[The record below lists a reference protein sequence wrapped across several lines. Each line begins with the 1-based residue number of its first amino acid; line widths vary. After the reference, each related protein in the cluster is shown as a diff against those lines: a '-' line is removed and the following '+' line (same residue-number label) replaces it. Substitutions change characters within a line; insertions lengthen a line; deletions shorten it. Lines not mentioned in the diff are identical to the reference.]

1 MLISFRRG
9 YKTDEVT
16 DMFEK
21 YDTDHDGK
29 LNEAQQKLL
38 KQDLQ
43 RQEVRSILKHGTLKT
58 GYIEFA

>member
-1 MLISFRRG
+1 MLILFRRG
-9 YKTDEVT
+9 YKTDEIT

-29 LNEAQQKLL
+29 LSEAQQKLL
-38 KQDLQ
+38 KHDLQ
-43 RQEVRSILKHGTLKT
+43 RQEVRRIRKHGILKT